1 LFVLIIAIV
10 GIYGLF
16 YAAVTTVLMPM
27 DAGAFKAELNTLE
40 VPVNNASSIAE
51 LETAAADMEKTS
63 SLSYISQEE
72 RSKVANS
79 MKIGNTIPMVFIN
92 QNMVEYDKSYSNR
105 IWAYDLVLRG
115 DISRQIKNITSTHE
129 EISRLNNETE
139 TINQKL
145 YTDFEKGDSKAY
157 ADDLRK
163 MANNLRQYNIAMEK
177 LKTQLQKAVNQLEQ

>member
-1 LFVLIIAIV
+1 MFIFLIAIV

-27 DAGAFKAELNTLE
+27 DAGAFKAELNTVE

-51 LETAAADMEKTS
+51 LESAAADMERTS
-63 SLSYISQEE
+63 ALSYISQKE
-72 RSKVANS
+72 RTEVANS
-79 MKIGNTIPMVFIN
+79 MRMGNTIPMVFIN
-92 QNMVEYDKSYSNR
+92 QNMVEYDTSYRNR

-115 DISRQIKNITSTHE
+115 DISSQMKNISSTHE

-139 TINQKL
+139 VINQKL

-157 ADDLRK
+157 AEDLRK
-163 MANNLRQYNIAMEK
+163 VAHNLRQYNIAMEK
-177 LKTQLQKAVNQLEQ
+177 LKTQLQNVTSQLEQ

>member
-1 LFVLIIAIV
+1 MI

-27 DAGAFKAELNTLE
+27 DANAFKAELNTLE

-51 LETAAADMEKTS
+51 LENAAADMEKTS
-63 SLSYISQEE
+63 ALSYISQKE
-72 RSKVANS
+72 RTEVANS
-79 MKIGNTIPMVFIN
+79 MRMGNTIPLVFIN

-115 DISRQIKNITSTHE
+115 DISSQMKNISSTHE

-145 YTDFEKGDSKAY
+145 YTDFEKGDTKAY
-157 ADDLRK
+157 AADLRK
-163 MANNLRQYNIAMEK
+163 VAHNLKQYNIAMEN
-177 LKTQLQKAVNQLEQ
+177 LKTQLQNVISQLEQ